1 MDERVEYDG
10 RIERF
15 SFKLRK
21 TRAVTHNTIIF
32 DLKQFWG
39 PEKNFTYFLLKDKK
53 LLVPIKK
60 TIF

>member
-1 MDERVEYDG
+1 MEYGLQYDIIADQMDERVEYDG

-32 DLKQFWG
+32 DLKQF
-39 PEKNFTYFLLKDKK
+39 
-53 LLVPIKK
+53 
-60 TIF
+60 